1 MKRIASLALGCVL
14 ALGLSACGSSTP
26 EAAPKDG
33 KPAAKA
39 VKFGIMPYFDYAPWD
54 LAQEQGF
61 FAAEGI
67 EYTPT
72 LFPVEGNMAPALVNG
87 SVDVGAFSDTAA
99 VNLAGQFPKL
109 RMVGFQNVFTGFAI
123 MTRKGAFATYEE
135 NLAKE
140 GDPDKAAIATISQLK
155 GKTIVTTS
163 GAAFSMVIDQALQK
177 AGMAKG
183 DLKIADFE
191 PDTGVAAFQRGTGDV
206 FLGGL
211 PQRQRL
217 TELGNVALIS
227 GDQIGPGAIALSGL
241 AANADFAAANPEV
254 LAALQRVWFKTM
266 AYMDANADKANT
278 FIAEWANK
286 KNGASNKAADVA
298 AFYKDFVKLAK
309 TPAEAREMFYAE
321 GAPNNWKTRIDY
333 LISYGEADKSL
344 KPGSVRADEL
354 VIAADVMNKVG

>member
-1 MKRIASLALGCVL
+1 MRKIAVLALGCAL
-14 ALGLSACGSSTP
+14 TLGLAACGSGSEDNTAAGTP
-26 EAAPKDG
+26 
-33 KPAAKA
+33 AKQA

-61 FAAEGI
+61 FAAEGL
-67 EYTPT
+67 EYTST

-109 RMVGFQNVFTGFAI
+109 RMIGFQNVFTGFAI
-123 MTRKGAFATYEE
+123 MARKGQFTTYEE
-135 NLAKE
+135 NLAKAG
-140 GDPDKAAIATISQLK
+140 GDAEKAAVATIQQLK

-163 GAAFSMVIDQALQK
+163 GAAFSMVIDQALEK
-177 AGMAKG
+177 AGMPKS
-183 DLKIADFE
+183 DLKVADFE
-191 PDTGVAAFQRGTGDV
+191 PDAGVAAFQRGTGDI

-217 TELGNVALIS
+217 TELGNVPLIA

-241 AANADFAAANPEV
+241 VANDEFAKQHPDA

-266 AYMDANADKANT
+266 AYMDANPDKAHG
-278 FIAEWANK
+278 FIADWANK

-298 AFYKDFVKLAK
+298 KFYTDYVKLAK
-309 TPAEAREMFYAE
+309 TPADADKMFYAAD
-321 GAPNNWKTRIDY
+321 APNNWKSRLGY
-333 LISYGEADKSL
+333 LIKYGEATKAL
-344 KPGSVRADEL
+344 KPGTVRADEL
-354 VIAADVMNKVG
+354 VIAPEVMKKVG